1 MLNSNRIN
9 KNYKTMFTQS
19 EEFPKEISKKVK
31 SFNVLNVGV
40 GGDGVISATQI
51 LAWAAMKQG
60 YKVRTAETHGM
71 AQRGGSV
78 SSFTRFGTH
87 VEGPLIP
94 KGLTDI
100 FLAFEAS
107 EALRYA
113 EYIGTKTKIIIN
125 ERFLYPHGIKKRSDY
140 PNIDEISHYL
150 QQISPSVYVLNATRL
165 ANKAGNPHTLNVVL
179 IGFILGLNILPI
191 NKNLVK
197 NSIFKFVPKK
207 AIEVN
212 KTAFKLG
219 ISRANQF
226 RGI

>member
-9 KNYKTMFTQS
+9 KNYKNMLTQS
-19 EEFPKEISKKVK
+19 EEFPKEIAKKVR

-113 EYIGTKTKIIIN
+113 EYIGTKTKVIIN
-125 ERFLYPHGIKKRSDY
+125 ERFLYPPGINNKSEY
-140 PNIDEISHYL
+140 PTIDEISHYL
-150 QQISPSVYVLNATRL
+150 QQISPSVYVLNATKF
-165 ANKAGNPHTLNVVL
+165 ANKAGNPYTLNVVL

-191 NKNLVK
+191 DKSIVK
-197 NSIFKFVPKK
+197 ESIFKFVPKK

-212 KTAFKLG
+212 KIAFKLG
-219 ISRANQF
+219 MSKAKQI